1 MVSDPGNE
9 PHAELSSPI
18 WQALGTRQAHLGE
31 ANVLARRYQADV
43 APFAAVADELPEAFD
58 ALAELMHP
66 GEIAAVLSREPLDV
80 PPGLRSSPLG
90 AVHQMVAESR
100 IDPGAGFDAGFLE
113 LGDADVDE
121 MLALTQLTRPGPF
134 ARRTNAMGRYIG
146 LREEGKLI
154 AMAGERMRVP
164 GYTEVS
170 AVCVDPAH
178 RGRGLAALLI
188 NVLRD
193 EIERRGEIPFLHV
206 FGSNHSA
213 IALYERLGFG
223 LSRIFTLNQITK
235 AGDTRAGQTP
245 PLHAA

>member
-9 PHAELSSPI
+9 PHAELSTPI

-43 APFAAVADELPEAFD
+43 APFAAVAEELPEAFD
-58 ALAELMHP
+58 ALAELMRP
-66 GEIAAVLSREPLDV
+66 GEIAAVLSRQPLAL
-80 PPGLRSSPLG
+80 PPGLRSTPLG

-100 IDPGAGFDAGFLE
+100 IDPAAGFGAGILE
-113 LGDADVDE
+113 LTDADVDD

-170 AVCVDPAH
+170 AVCVDPAQ

-206 FGSNHSA
+206 FGGNQSA
-213 IALYERLGFG
+213 IALYERLGFR
-223 LSRIFTLNQITK
+223 LSRIFMLNQVSLV
-235 AGDTRAGQTP
+235 GDAESLAAP
-245 PLHAA
+245 PLHAD

>member
-9 PHAELSSPI
+9 PHAELSAPI
-18 WQALGTRQAHLGE
+18 WQALGTRQTHLGE

-43 APFAAVADELPEAFD
+43 APFAAVAEELPEAFD

-66 GEIAAVLSREPLDV
+66 GEIAAVLSRDPLQV
-80 PPGLRSSPLG
+80 PTNLLAKPLG
-90 AVHQMVAESR
+90 AVHQMVAETR
-100 IDPGAGFDAGFLE
+100 IDPAAGFGAGVME

-121 MLALTQLTRPGPF
+121 MLALTGLTRPGPF

-164 GYTEVS
+164 GYTEIS
-170 AVCVDPAH
+170 AVCVDPAQ
-178 RGRGLAALLI
+178 RGRGLAGMLI

-193 EIERRGEIPFLHV
+193 DIERRGEIPFLHV
-206 FGSNHSA
+206 FGSNHAA

-223 LSRIFTLNQITK
+223 LSRVFMLNQV
-235 AGDTRAGQTP
+235 TRADDSAGHGIP
-245 PLHAA
+245 PLHAV